1 MEVSRLLPLLV
12 VLLCAPAAI
21 AALAAAE
28 LRVTVTGLRSAR
40 GDVHFAVY
48 ATPEHFPE
56 REGRVAKAVV
66 KAGPRGATKV
76 FAKLAPGTYAVA
88 VYHDENGNDAF
99 DQGIF
104 GIPLEDYGFSNG
116 ATAFFGPPDFAAA
129 AFAVKPGG
137 TVITIRLDD

>member
-1 MEVSRLLPLLV
+1 MKMPRLLPFLV
-12 VLLCAPAAI
+12 MLLCASAPI

-48 ATPEHFPE
+48 ATAEHFPK

-76 FAKLAPGTYAVA
+76 FAKLALGTYAVA
-88 VYHDENGNDAF
+88 VYHDENGNDEF
-99 DQGIF
+99 DQEIF
-104 GIPLEDYGFSNG
+104 GIPLEDYCFSNG

-129 AFAVKPGG
+129 AFAVALGG
-137 TVITIRLDD
+137 TAITIRLND

>member
-1 MEVSRLLPLLV
+1 MKMSRLLPLLV
-12 VLLCAPAAI
+12 MVLCAPAAG
-21 AALAAAE
+21 AVLAAAE
-28 LRVTVTGLRSAR
+28 LRVTVTGLRSAT

-76 FAKLAPGTYAVA
+76 FAKLTPGTYAVA
-88 VYHDENGNDAF
+88 VYHDENGNDEF

-129 AFAVKPGG
+129 AFAVEPGG
-137 TVITIRLDD
+137 TAITIRLND